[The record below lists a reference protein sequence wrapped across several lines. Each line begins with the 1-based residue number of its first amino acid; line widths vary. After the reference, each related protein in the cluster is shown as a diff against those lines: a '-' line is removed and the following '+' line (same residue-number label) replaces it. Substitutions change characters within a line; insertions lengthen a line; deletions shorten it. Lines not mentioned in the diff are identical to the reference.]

1 MPYTP
6 PLIKLPPLRIPAAPP
21 YRPPGPNRLPPT
33 QPAPIY
39 QPPDLLPPTDI
50 DLKGV
55 VCIYSNAPVWEP
67 KKIRYRYPEEAW
79 QEIPGNDYSL
89 TTTEPWQSLPSS
101 ENYRIFFSANGWCFG
116 TSGGKMSGFLDV
128 TGGFTVSKNPDPGW
142 TFHTPVSYFR
152 GSNIRILLGNTLLVS
167 DNNGSRPRHLISNS
181 ENGLWVDYESF
192 PCPGEKVCDLIIH
205 NASPKRQICAL
216 PNGQGFLVFE
226 PPFMPI
232 HENSF
237 SIDRVVRLSDN
248 QELPPPNQCTF
259 KVFDISNQKILS
271 ITRNVCPE
279 VIVVPERCYSQPEN
293 ERFVRK
299 INLSPNMDLRVTYSG
314 NCATVWIDLWPL
326 NYFPVQV
333 YRECSDNPNCPPPW
347 IRFDKKCE
355 EKEKCDQ
362 CPPGTTITILNG
374 LSLLCVNSSGCV
386 IKVLKYKPECHGYD
400 CICS

>member
-50 DLKGV
+50 NLKGV
-55 VCIYSNAPVWEP
+55 VCIYSNAPVWEL

-79 QEIPGNDYSL
+79 QEILGNDYSL

-101 ENYRIFFSANGWCFG
+101 EKYRIFFSANGWCFG

-128 TGGFTVSKNPDPGW
+128 TGGFTISKNPDPAF
-142 TFHTPVSYFR
+142 TFHTPVSFFR
-152 GSNIRILLGNTLLVS
+152 GAEIKILLGNTLLVS
-167 DNNGSRPRHLISNS
+167 DNNGSTPRHLISNF

-192 PCPGEKVCDLIIH
+192 PCPGEKVCSLISW
-205 NASPKRQICAL
+205 NASPKRQECSL
-216 PNGQGFLVFE
+216 PNGEGILVFE

-237 SIDRVVRLSDN
+237 SLDRVIRLSDN

-259 KVFDISNQKILS
+259 KIFDVFNQEILS
-271 ITRNVCPE
+271 ITRDVCPE
-279 VIVVPERCYSQPEN
+279 VIVIPERCYFQAEN
-293 ERFVRK
+293 ERLVRK
-299 INLSPNMDLRVTYSG
+299 INVSFFQTLKTEYSG
-314 NCATVWIDLWPL
+314 NCATVLRESYP
-326 NYFPVQV
+326 FPPVGI
-333 YRECSDNPNCPPPW
+333 YKECSDNPNCPPPR

-386 IKVLKYKPECHGYD
+386 IKALKYKPKCHRYD